1 MRGHELA
8 GGEAAGAPV
17 TAGPTQTASPARQGG
32 EPAGSLIGPAV
43 GWLSIF
49 TVSLGLFALRFL
61 VPVPVGMADDGDGA
75 RLMCGFGVQPVT
87 GGHPALDKYAFF
99 RFDPAASCAG
109 EHVYPSSQ
117 HVLLLG
123 AQWLTGM
130 LGLPGRINLI
140 ALGLLASAVVS
151 FGIASLVM
159 GLRLNLWARLALAA
173 ALWLIMADAAFFD
186 AIASPLSEGAT
197 LTGLLLTAAGLVY
210 LGRSWPA
217 TVFGLLL
224 TGIGSY
230 LAILSKEQ
238 YLPLVL
244 PVFLAM
250 LLASTVPD
258 HRRKLRRLFTP
269 RTAAAAAVI
278 AVLATVTG
286 LYVHWVAASPF
297 AGALHREQAVDMTF
311 AGIVTGHDN
320 VRADLHALGLPASWA
335 RYAGT
340 SYWTKAGS
348 VRADPLYARY
358 APKITDGNIGH
369 FLLTHPGR
377 IISVGQYEATRALQV
392 RVDYLGS
399 YAPGA
404 GHPPGAL
411 EYRVALVSRL
421 EGAIGSRLGLWYL
434 VPLWILM
441 AAIAIAALRR
451 QDRRPWRRDGAV
463 LVLCLTGCAIAA
475 FIPPG
480 YFEGTAVTRH
490 MLGMNL
496 ANVLPVPVAVALAI
510 SLLRQALL
518 HRRAPGRQ
526 ATGSPG
532 SGPRTGP
539 HAGAVRQPA
548 AIRPGRRV
556 AARRCRQDAR
566 PPRAWPPG
574 RRRPGWPPPWLCAGP
589 RCG

>member
-8 GGEAAGAPV
+8 GGQV
-17 TAGPTQTASPARQGG
+17 TGPPETVPHARQGDQ
-32 EPAGSLIGPAV
+32 PARWPTSQLVGQAV

-49 TVSLGLFALRFL
+49 AVSLGLFAARFL
-61 VPVPVGMADDGDGA
+61 IPVPVGMANDGDGA

-87 GGHPALDKYAFF
+87 GGRPPLDKYAFF
-99 RFDPAASCAG
+99 RFHPAASCAG
-109 EHVYPSSQ
+109 EHLYPSSQ
-117 HVLLLG
+117 HILLLG
-123 AQWLTGM
+123 AQWLTPV

-140 ALGLLASAVVS
+140 ALGLLTSAVAS

-186 AIASPLSEGAT
+186 AFASPLSEGAT
-197 LTGLLLTAAGLVY
+197 LTGLLLIAAGLVY

-217 TVFGLLL
+217 TAFGLLL
-224 TGIGSY
+224 TGTGSY

-238 YLPLVL
+238 YLPLAL

-250 LLASTVPD
+250 LLASTTPD
-258 HRRKLRRLFTP
+258 RKRRLRRFFTL

-278 AVLATVTG
+278 AVLATATG
-286 LYVHWVAASPF
+286 FYVHWIATSPF
-297 AGALHREQAVDMTF
+297 AAALHREQAVDMTF

-340 SYWTKAGS
+340 NYWTKVGS
-348 VRADPLYARY
+348 VRQDPLYAKY
-358 APKITDGNIGH
+358 AAKITDGNIAH
-369 FLLTHPGR
+369 FLLTHPSR
-377 IISVGQYEATRALQV
+377 IISVGQYEATQALHV
-392 RVDYLGS
+392 RVAYLGS
-399 YAPGA
+399 YAPSA

-411 EYRVALVSRL
+411 EYRVALVSRV

-434 VPLWILM
+434 VPLWIVM

-451 QDRRPWRRDGAV
+451 QDRRPWRREGAV

-496 ANVLPVPVAVALAI
+496 ANVLPIPVAAALAI
-510 SLLRQALL
+510 SLLRQAV
-518 HRRAPGRQ
+518 RPGARGRPAPG
-526 ATGSPG
+526 GDPG
-532 SGPRTGP
+532 HLEVPSS
-539 HAGAVRQPA
+539 
-548 AIRPGRRV
+548 
-556 AARRCRQDAR
+556 
-566 PPRAWPPG
+566 
-574 RRRPGWPPPWLCAGP
+574 
-589 RCG
+589 

>member
-1 MRGHELA
+1 VQGHELA
-8 GGEAAGAPV
+8 GGEV
-17 TAGPTQTASPARQGG
+17 AGPPETMPAVRRGGQPAR
-32 EPAGSLIGPAV
+32 SLTSRPVGPAV

-49 TVSLGLFALRFL
+49 AVSLGLFAVRFL
-61 VPVPVGMADDGDGA
+61 IPVPVGMANDGDGA

-87 GGHPALDKYAFF
+87 GGRPPLDKYAFF
-99 RFDPAASCAG
+99 RFHPANCAG
-109 EHVYPSSQ
+109 EHLYPSSQ
-117 HVLLLG
+117 HILLLG
-123 AQWLTGM
+123 AQWLTPL

-140 ALGLLASAVVS
+140 ALGLLTSAVAS

-159 GLRLNLWARLALAA
+159 GLRLNLWARLGLAA

-186 AIASPLSEGAT
+186 ALASPLSEGAT
-197 LTGLLLTAAGLVY
+197 LTGLLLIAAGLVY

-217 TVFGLLL
+217 TAFGLLL
-224 TGIGSY
+224 TGTGSY

-238 YLPLVL
+238 YLPLAL

-250 LLASTVPD
+250 LLASTRPD
-258 HRRKLRRLFTP
+258 RRGRLRRFFTL

-278 AVLATVTG
+278 AVLATATG
-286 LYVHWVAASPF
+286 FYVHWIATSPF

-340 SYWTKAGS
+340 NYWTKVGS
-348 VRADPLYARY
+348 VRQDPLYAKY
-358 APKITDGNIGH
+358 AAKISDGNIAH
-369 FLLTHPGR
+369 FLLTHPSR
-377 IISVGQYEATRALQV
+377 ILAVGQYEATRALHV
-392 RVDYLGS
+392 RVTYLGS
-399 YAPGA
+399 YPPSA

-434 VPLWILM
+434 VPLWIVM

-451 QDRRPWRRDGAV
+451 QDRQPWRREGAV

-496 ANVLPVPVAVALAI
+496 ASVLPVPVAVALAI
-510 SLLRQALL
+510 SLLRQALG
-518 HRRAPGRQ
+518 HQAPGSQ
-526 ATGSPG
+526 APG
-532 SGPRTGP
+532 SDRG
-539 HAGAVRQPA
+539 
-548 AIRPGRRV
+548 
-556 AARRCRQDAR
+556 
-566 PPRAWPPG
+566 
-574 RRRPGWPPPWLCAGP
+574 AGP
-589 RCG
+589 LEVQSP